1 MSPEPLPPQRDDGG
15 PPPTERPE
23 RLALP
28 TAFPLSPL
36 VRLTLLVL
44 YVALTLPLPFLA
56 TATSAP
62 VPGGWL
68 WGALVVGA
76 IAIAALLSERVE
88 LDESEIR
95 VTYPTWVRW
104 LRPGWRL
111 PWEQIRALKPR
122 TTGQGGLVYYFLDDR
137 GQGFLLPMR
146 VAGFGRLVDIVAA
159 KTGIDT
165 RDVKPLAQPW
175 MYLLLLLF
183 SLLLLAV
190 DGWAIATALSLQGA
204 IA

>member
-1 MSPEPLPPQRDDGG
+1 MSSVPVAETPARDD
-15 PPPTERPE
+15 

-44 YVALTLPLPFLA
+44 YGALTLPLPFLA
-56 TATSAP
+56 TATDAP
-62 VPGGWL
+62 VPSSWL

-76 IAIAALLSERVE
+76 IAIAGVLSERVE
-88 LDESEIR
+88 LDDHEIR
-95 VTYPTWVRW
+95 VTSPRWVRW
-104 LRPGWRL
+104 VRRGWQL
-111 PWEQIRALKPR
+111 PWAQVQALKPK
-122 TTGQGGLVYYFLDDR
+122 TTGQGGLVYYFLSDE

-146 VAGFGRLVDIVAA
+146 VAGFSRLVDIVAL

-165 RDVKPLAQPW
+165 RDIKPLAQPW
-175 MYLLLLLF
+175 MYLLLLIF

-190 DGWAIATALSLQGA
+190 DAWTIATAISLS
-204 IA
+204 